1 VLSSAALTTRPS
13 ADAPPEA
20 ALPKPEALAHPLPAG
35 MRDLLPVEA
44 RRQAELAARVN
55 ASFESFG
62 YQRVSFPAFEYADVL
77 EKGMGSLDPDD
88 VLRFVEPESG
98 RVVALRPDMTPQV
111 ARMLATRL
119 ADAPSPARLCY
130 EGSVLRRRRERA
142 RRHRQIPQAGIELIG
157 RAAPEGDLE
166 VLSVAAAAVRA
177 AGLSDFVIDLG
188 HTRVCGALL
197 EEVAAPLRAPLVEA
211 LALKDAEALARRAER
226 SGLRDRALAALCE
239 LPALHGGE
247 EIWARAER
255 AFAGTGAEVA
265 GRELRCLHEAAG
277 ARALAPR
284 IVVDLGEPWN
294 FAYYTGAM
302 FQILAPG
309 PGQAVGS
316 GGRYDR
322 LLERFGAP
330 RPAAGFAV
338 DLDNLSWA
346 LTSAGVL
353 DAPPSRVL
361 VTGSGEASELVCAAL
376 RARGMVC
383 APAPEGDA
391 LAYARAWHYTHVVSL
406 DPSGVT
412 SVATGRREALSSVA
426 PAELAEA
433 IATTIDR
440 S

>member
-1 VLSSAALTTRPS
+1 MT
-13 ADAPPEA
+13 
-20 ALPKPEALAHPLPAG
+20 HPLPAG

-44 RRQAELAARVN
+44 RRQAELAGRVS
-55 ASFESFG
+55 ASFELFG

-111 ARMLATRL
+111 ARMVAMRL

-142 RRHRQIPQAGIELIG
+142 RRHRQIPQAGIELVG

-177 AGLSDFVIDLG
+177 AGLSEFVIDLG
-188 HTRVCGALL
+188 HTRVCRALL
-197 EEVAAPLRAPLVEA
+197 DGVRIELRESLVEA
-211 LALKDAEALARRAER
+211 LALKDAEALARGAAR
-226 SGLRDRALAALCE
+226 SGLVGRALDALCE

-247 EIWARAER
+247 EVWTRAER
-255 AFAGTGAEVA
+255 VLADTPAEAA
-265 GRELRCLHEAAG
+265 GRELRNLHEAAA

-316 GGRYDR
+316 GGRYDG

-338 DLDNLSWA
+338 DLDNLGWA
-346 LTSAGVL
+346 LASASAL
-353 DAPPSRVL
+353 EAPSLRVL
-361 VTGSGEASELVCAAL
+361 VAGASERCEPVCSAL
-376 RARGMVC
+376 RARGVAC
-383 APAPEGDA
+383 AEAPDRDA
-391 LAYARAWHYTHVVSL
+391 LAYARAWGYTHVVSL
-406 DPSGVT
+406 DAGTLTRVT
-412 SVATGRREALSSVA
+412 TGQQSALSRA
-426 PAELAEA
+426 EPAELADA
-433 IATTIDR
+433 VVAALDR